1 MCRSQEC
8 AIYNVFVYTGTI
20 YSLPG
25 ERDRDMYGD
34 DCDAMSSRDIII
46 VHISFRLLYIL
57 S

>member
-1 MCRSQEC
+1 VCRSQEC